1 MKTTWST
8 PFRYAAGIGLVALGI
23 YVLVLSRPVLPLLV
37 VAAVLAALLRP
48 LILWLQRSAHL
59 PRVLA
64 VLVVYLLAFILVPLL
79 LLLVVPAIINAVEYV
94 IGLDYAAILQDLKE
108 WYTGW
113 LISLRDMQLPI
124 QALDDYLEQ
133 TANSLLELVE
143 GTGTVTGI
151 QVPSLERILGSM
163 GSALAGTFGAATQ
176 LVGSVL
182 SQGASLAFMY
192 LASIYI
198 SLDAHT
204 YAKSLLRITPEA
216 YREEIS
222 TLLRRIS
229 VIWSKYF
236 RGELT
241 LMVVI
246 GLLSWIG
253 LTALGVPGAPYLAI
267 VAGLLELI
275 PNLGPIIATIPAV
288 IVALLNGS
296 SYLDL
301 SPLAM
306 AGVVV
311 LLYLVIQ
318 QLENNLIVP
327 RVLGEAVGLP
337 ALVVMTGVVV
347 GTSVAGI
354 LGALLVTPL
363 IATAREIILYTYRK
377 ILAEEPFPEQAG
389 VSEKLPQPLSLELV
403 LKRMDERWKQLGAL
417 QLKLSE
423 LLPKREALKEPETG
437 RAASDGMLAGDGKAA
452 EDGLPAESG
461 APAEA
466 DAPVGAGVPG
476 TAGQAGEAV
485 EPDEIKEE

>member
-8 PFRYAAGIGLVALGI
+8 PFRYVAGIGLLVLGI
-23 YVLVLSRPVLPLLV
+23 YVLYLSRPVLPLLI

-48 LILWLQRSAHL
+48 LILWLQRSVSL

-64 VLVVYLLAFILVPLL
+64 VLLVYLLAFILVPLL

-94 IGLDYAAILQDLKE
+94 IGLDYATIFLDIKA
-108 WYTGW
+108 WYTAW
-113 LISLRDMQLPI
+113 LISLRDAQLPI

-133 TANSLLELVE
+133 TAGSLLAMVE

-151 QVPSLERILGSM
+151 EVPSLQTIIESM
-163 GSALAGTFGAATQ
+163 GGALAGTFGAATQ
-176 LVGSVL
+176 LVGSVI
-182 SQGASLAFMY
+182 SQGASLAFMF

-216 YREEIS
+216 YREEVS
-222 TLLRRIS
+222 NLVRRIS
-229 VIWSKYF
+229 EIWGAYF

-241 LMVVI
+241 LMIVI

-267 VAGLLELI
+267 IAGLLELI
-275 PNLGPIIATIPAV
+275 PNLGPIIATVPAV
-288 IVALLNGS
+288 IVVLLNGS
-296 SYLDL
+296 TYLDL

-318 QLENNLIVP
+318 QLENNIIVP

-377 ILAEEPFPEQAG
+377 ILQEEPFPAQAG
-389 VSEKLPQPLSLELV
+389 ESGKAAEKLTLEQL
-403 LKRMDERWKQLGAL
+403 LKRLDERWKKRGAL
-417 QLKLSE
+417 QLKLSRIQQKQGRE
-423 LLPKREALKEPETG
+423 QQKLDGGSLPE
-437 RAASDGMLAGDGKAA
+437 
-452 EDGLPAESG
+452 
-461 APAEA
+461 
-466 DAPVGAGVPG
+466 
-476 TAGQAGEAV
+476 GEAGAAQSAP
-485 EPDEIKEE
+485 PDDHPG